1 MQLLTI
7 EVLLLIPTMLR
18 YSSRPSKNVAVQ
30 GIKNKLDAF
39 ISVIVNNML
48 LNIMWRVSQLTTL
61 FNRIAKLKNDVG
73 RSLYA

>member
-1 MQLLTI
+1 MLRKTIAFGCDGNLRCMHAMQLLTI

-48 LNIMWRVSQLTTL
+48 LNIM
-61 FNRIAKLKNDVG
+61 
-73 RSLYA
+73 